1 MPWAPRADHPVL
13 IIEIQDDGSRKN
25 AKVGGQR
32 MIQPNKESRQDVLD
46 YLSNELGYIVEAL
59 RDDDGVETWDYL
71 AYAL

>member
-1 MPWAPRADHPVL
+1 
-13 IIEIQDDGSRKN
+13 
-25 AKVGGQR
+25 